1 MKSKTNFLKVKVNIR
16 AIVTV
21 SMISTLLTFPLSQ
34 TGSIYKNSANAAE
47 FKSAAIKSAATKI
60 KPANFSDVESL
71 TFKSTAVTMG
81 GKKKALASDK
91 AISISFKNKSIS
103 ANAGCNTMNG
113 SATLVKG
120 VLKVKALA
128 STRMACTPALMK
140 QDTWL
145 NKILTSNP
153 KLTIQGKNLTI
164 SSGNSA
170 SSRTVIKMAIYE
182 TYGYAD
188 TPLGDENSEALVKE
202 TCSKLIA
209 DKATESQ
216 AQFAAEQNGLIFR
229 VTSREGEDFA
239 VTMDY
244 RVNRMNVKILGGVV
258 VECTQG

>member
-1 MKSKTNFLKVKVNIR
+1 MKADSKFISQVFNARAIAVISILSLTFTLPISQPLSTNFE
-16 AIVTV
+16 
-21 SMISTLLTFPLSQ
+21 
-34 TGSIYKNSANAAE
+34 SANAVNL
-47 FKSAAIKSAATKI
+47 KSATTKSKL
-60 KPANFSDVESL
+60 ANFSDIQSL
-71 TFKSTAVTMG
+71 TYKSTSVTVG
-81 GKKKALASDK
+81 GKKKALASSK
-91 AISISFKNKSIS
+91 VISVSFKEKTIS
-103 ANAGCNTMNG
+103 VNAGCNTING

-120 VLKVKALA
+120 VLKAKNLA

-145 NKILTSNP
+145 QKILTSNP
-153 KLTIQGKNLTI
+153 KITVQGKTLTLT
-164 SSGNSA
+164 SGNSA
-170 SSRTVIKMAIYE
+170 ASRNVIKMAIYE

-202 TCSKLIA
+202 TCSKLVA
-209 DKATESQ
+209 EKATESQ

-229 VTSREGEDFA
+229 VNSREGEDFA